1 MRIASTTEHKQQT
14 RKAILAPNKNAIPR
28 PNNQYL
34 PGKIRLCCAL
44 ITYEHVELSNL
55 VAFAEP
61 ANKFQQK
68 AHVSPRS
75 MALGQ
80 RIIQ

>member
-34 PGKIRLCCAL
+34 PWLCCAL